1 MKNKTTKITLSNCWI
16 SCVIFWIKNRNNA
29 KLIFEPT
36 KREYWWV
43 KMPHCY
49 IIIEDMK
56 YEFLPIKD
64 NLGKFPMPL
73 FLGHWKI
80 TKF

>member
-1 MKNKTTKITLSNCWI
+1 MLHTVKLSNCWF
-16 SCVIFWIKNRNNA
+16 SCFYFWWRNRNNNA
-29 KLIFEPT
+29 KLIFEQT
-36 KREYWWV
+36 KKEYWWV

-49 IIIEDMK
+49 VIIENKK

-73 FLGHWKI
+73 FLGYWEI
-80 TKF
+80 SKFKL